1 MISDFDAS
9 LELSEGG
16 TSKARLQPDAHR
28 HFPSSPDVYHVSPVG
43 TIGFKSPEVRAE

>member
-16 TSKARLQPDAHR
+16 TNGAKLQPDAHR

-43 TIGFKSPEVRAE
+43 TIGFKSPEVRDE